1 MPVDERRRAEAT
13 IAFSF
18 LALGLGDPALARVQ
32 RLHFTRMYELCLS
45 LAAHLT
51 PNGSAPHGGAS
62 EGAVETLAGRLH
74 ALVDGLTVHVL
85 AGHLTPGEMVRR
97 LDDYLDELTA

>member
-1 MPVDERRRAEAT
+1 
-13 IAFSF
+13 
-18 LALGLGDPALARVQ
+18 
-32 RLHFTRMYELCLS
+32 LCLS

-51 PNGSAPHGGAS
+51 PAGAAPDGAAREAPDGDVREAPASDAPHDDAPHGGAS
-62 EGAVETLAGRLH
+62 RGGGSVGSAEILAGRLH

-85 AGHLTPGEMVRR
+85 AGHLTPDEMVRR